1 MAQIKST
8 QSRGNYVASTAS
20 FAVNRSSV
28 LKNIAGSLKPSVSSR
43 KNVSDAYGAKKL
55 RVV

>member
-28 LKNIAGSLKPSVSSR
+28 LKNIAGSLKQKSLLT
-43 KNVSDAYGAKKL
+43 NYNIAKGM
-55 RVV
+55 